1 MKVSTQK
8 LPESQVLLEIE
19 VDTDQMEK
27 SMDRAYRKLVQK
39 IDVPGFRKGKT
50 PRNMLERHIG
60 RGRLLEE
67 AIDIIVP
74 EAYNKALEE
83 EDIDAIDQPKI
94 EMVTVEPLAFKAT
107 VPIRPNIDLG
117 DYLSVRVPREPVEV
131 DEADVEASLE
141 ELRRR
146 YALQEPVDRPV
157 QMGDIIRGDVRIEV
171 EGREVYKDDDA
182 EMHLREGR
190 VTLLPG
196 FSEGVVGAHKGL
208 PKEIE
213 VTLPDD
219 ADSSLAGKTA
229 IVHITVKEVKE
240 EVLPEPDDEFAKG
253 VGEGFASVAELKDR
267 LRSDIRERLEA
278 QSEEA
283 YRDAALTAVV
293 EQAAKMEFPPVLVE
307 REIDRFLN
315 DQARNTGM
323 ELDRYLELIKKTP
336 EDVREELRPSATERV
351 KRSLVMSQLADAEKI
366 ETSEEAVEAE
376 VQKLIAQAAVG
387 SEEQVEQYRRIFQ
400 SPEARASLA
409 RSLVSRGTME
419 RLVEIASQDGVS
431 AAPKKKKARAK
442 KPAGDTPADE
452 TEAELPAAESK
463 EDAS

>member
-1 MKVSTQK
+1 MKVSAQK

-19 VDTDQMEK
+19 VDPDQMEK

-67 AIDIIVP
+67 AIDIAVP

-83 EDIDAIDQPKI
+83 QDIDAIDQPKI
-94 EMVTVEPLAFKAT
+94 EMVTVEPLSFKAT
-107 VPIRPNIDLG
+107 VPIRPDIDLG
-117 DYLSVRVPREPVEV
+117 DYHSVRVPREPVEV
-131 DEADVEASLE
+131 DEADVGTSLE

-171 EGREVYKDDDA
+171 DGREVYKDDDA

-190 VTLLPG
+190 VVLLPG
-196 FSEGVVGAHKGL
+196 FAEGVVGAHKGL

-229 IVHITVKEVKE
+229 IVHITIKEVKE
-240 EVLPEPDDEFAKG
+240 ERLPDPDDEFAKG
-253 VGEGFASVAELKDR
+253 VGEGFPSLDELKDR
-267 LRSDIRERLEA
+267 LRNDIRERLESQA
-278 QSEEA
+278 EET
-283 YRDAALTAVV
+283 YRDAVLTALV
-293 EQAAKMEFPPVLVE
+293 EQAGKIEFPPILVE

-336 EDVREELRPSATERV
+336 EEVREELRPSATERV
-351 KRSLVMSQLADAEKI
+351 KRSLVMGQLADTEKI
-366 ETSEEAVEAE
+366 ETTAADVEAE
-376 VQKLIAQAAVG
+376 VQKLIAQASAG
-387 SEEQVEQYRRIFQ
+387 SDEQVERYRRIFE
-400 SPEARASLA
+400 SPEARASLG
-409 RSLVSRGTME
+409 RSLVTRGTME
-419 RLVEIASQDGVS
+419 RLVEIASQADGVT
-431 AAPKKKKARAK
+431 AAPRKKKSRAK
-442 KPAGDTPADE
+442 KTAGDIPDE
-452 TEAELPAAESK
+452 ETQAESK
-463 EDAS
+463 EEAS